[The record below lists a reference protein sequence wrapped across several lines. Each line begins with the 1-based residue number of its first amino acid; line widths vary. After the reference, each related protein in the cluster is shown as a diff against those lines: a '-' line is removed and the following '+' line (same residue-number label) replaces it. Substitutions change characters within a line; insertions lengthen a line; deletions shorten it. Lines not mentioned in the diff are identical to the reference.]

1 MNNHV
6 MLDLETLGT
15 NRNSVILSIGAVRFD
30 PHVISKDPIGPR
42 FYAEFGAESL
52 VLQQRMG
59 MQINAATVV
68 WWMRQNAAAKT
79 VFQDGIGTD
88 PVEALEGFST
98 FINEVPHTYIWG
110 NGSDF
115 DNLLLGD
122 MYDAFSIKRPWSY
135 SKNRCYRTMKNL
147 YGVPGIQERTGVQ
160 HNALDDAVTQALH
173 LQEIFNWLQSRS
185 LGSPAKPALVKTP
198 PPASSSQHAADT
210 STPSLTQ

>member
-1 MNNHV
+1 

-15 NRNSVILSIGAVRFD
+15 GRNSVILSIGAVYFN
-30 PHVISKDPIGPR
+30 PYEISKGPIGPR
-42 FYAEFGAESL
+42 FYLEFGAESL
-52 VLQQRMG
+52 ALQQQMG
-59 MQINAATVV
+59 MKIDAATVV
-68 WWMRQNAAAKT
+68 WWMRQNAMAKT
-79 VFQDGIGTD
+79 VFKDGVGAD
-88 PVEALEGFST
+88 PVFALGAFSE
-98 FINEVPHTYIWG
+98 FINYERNTCIWG

-185 LGSPAKPALVKTP
+185 LGSPEKLALEKTP
-198 PPASSSQHAADT
+198 QPV
-210 STPSLTQ
+210 L